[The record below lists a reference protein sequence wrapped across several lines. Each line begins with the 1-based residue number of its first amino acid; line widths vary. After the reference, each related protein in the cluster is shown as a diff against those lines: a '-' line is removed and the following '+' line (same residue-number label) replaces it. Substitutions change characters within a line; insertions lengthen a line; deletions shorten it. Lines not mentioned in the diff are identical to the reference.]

1 MEGEAGPSPVTVVRA
16 DRIIGSG
23 SASFEILRYLVERQP
38 AMVAPRWV
46 DRSCQPIS
54 VHNVLHYLVA
64 ALELPET
71 GTRSFDIGGPEVVPY
86 REVIRHMASA
96 LGLPRRP
103 VLPIPMVTA
112 RMGALWIHLVTP
124 VSHHIALPLA
134 DGLQHG
140 AVCLDGRARKLMP
153 HRLLGG
159 RESIDAAL
167 GKVAVGRVETS

>member
-71 GTRSFDIGGPEVVPY
+71 GTRSFDIGGP
-86 REVIRHMASA
+86 
-96 LGLPRRP
+96 LPRRP